1 MLFTELQNRPVAGV
15 AGRSRDVQNM
25 VHQRRVSSLKRQ
37 VTKSEPTALA
47 TASRH
52 YPRRCSLLP
61 AMKPIILTS
70 LFSLATTQ
78 VAAAT
83 PASRSTKR
91 APAAR
96 IGIATMLAPND
107 QDPCMHGMG
116 CALLP
121 WCASA
126 QRLRDALTRSPT
138 LAAVSVDIL
147 LVLGEDA
154 KDKDGAKKQKGKD
167 SARGFFCLMS
177 NATDE
182 VDMRDCPGVRRIY
195 AGAQLRRAAELHE
208 KRVIRSGVMSY
219 NPAYIRRMRRCS
231 SSGS

>member
-1 MLFTELQNRPVAGV
+1 
-15 AGRSRDVQNM
+15 
-25 VHQRRVSSLKRQ
+25 
-37 VTKSEPTALA
+37 
-47 TASRH
+47 
-52 YPRRCSLLP
+52 
-61 AMKPIILTS
+61 MKPIILTY
-70 LFSLATTQ
+70 LISLATTQ

-83 PASRSTKR
+83 LASRSTKR
-91 APAAR
+91 APATR

-126 QRLRDALTRSPT
+126 QRLRDALTRRSPT

-167 SARGFFCLMS
+167 SARGFICLMS

-182 VDMRDCPGVRRIY
+182 VDMRDCPGVRCC
-195 AGAQLRRAAELHE
+195 ACGGG
-208 KRVIRSGVMSY
+208 SGCADTDGDAWGDRCGVY
-219 NPAYIRRMRRCS
+219 TNNPTWCGYRFECL
-231 SSGS
+231 

>member
-147 LVLGEDA
+147 LVLSA
-154 KDKDGAKKQKGKD
+154 KTQKTKMVRKSKKAKTVREAF
-167 SARGFFCLMS
+167 SA
-177 NATDE
+177 
-182 VDMRDCPGVRRIY
+182 
-195 AGAQLRRAAELHE
+195 
-208 KRVIRSGVMSY
+208 
-219 NPAYIRRMRRCS
+219 
-231 SSGS
+231 

>member
-1 MLFTELQNRPVAGV
+1 
-15 AGRSRDVQNM
+15 
-25 VHQRRVSSLKRQ
+25 
-37 VTKSEPTALA
+37 
-47 TASRH
+47 
-52 YPRRCSLLP
+52 
-61 AMKPIILTS
+61 MKPIILTS
-70 LFSLATTQ
+70 LFSALATTQ

-91 APAAR
+91 APATR

-138 LAAVSVDIL
+138 LARVSVDIL

-154 KDKDGAKKQKGKD
+154 KDKGGAKKQKNQ
-167 SARGFFCLMS
+167 S
-177 NATDE
+177 
-182 VDMRDCPGVRRIY
+182 
-195 AGAQLRRAAELHE
+195 
-208 KRVIRSGVMSY
+208 
-219 NPAYIRRMRRCS
+219 
-231 SSGS
+231 